1 MKELFQKLEGKYQKV
16 LEGGSLLGILLKTY
30 KEQNNPIIVKMRDE
44 NGDFKRGYRASDIL
58 SKGYAFSL
66 IHKKLEAHNV
76 AYISDNH
83 VDIMGV
89 DMGCWMNKKYT
100 TGFYKNDSIEHIS
113 FKIID
118 SDVDILILN
127 QAGLEK
133 ASSLPLDIKKGFK
146 KVFLVEGTKEPEG
159 HGFPFLEKLEL
170 PTDESVISKI
180 PTPDPEKEQNNVF
193 KVVYTSGS
201 TGTPKG
207 VPITNKNSI
216 YSGFG
221 FLKNM
226 FEGAKEREVCPF
238 FLPNAHI
245 FQTSIFALSYMG
257 LFQGHITT
265 KDTFLEDLPKIQ
277 PTYMFGVPLLFQTL
291 AHGVEEKLTKMLG
304 GFFKEKDLVSPTW
317 KNRLFIKPIL
327 SKAIKKKLGFSRL
340 KNILSGGA
348 ALNGKTYDIFLHT
361 FGIKIVEAYG
371 MSETT
376 CTLTFDRFGKKGSC
390 GKRAACNE
398 IEIREKDK
406 SGIGDIWVRG
416 NNVFD
421 GYLNFGKQNNFDK
434 DGWFKTGDR
443 GIFDEDGY
451 LFLKGR
457 SKNFLKAADGRFYN
471 IEFIAEKVLD
481 KSNHIQ
487 QVVAHI
493 LNSPTPI
500 GLITL
505 GEEADGYFEDIT
517 NLQLLEDL
525 YKECFF
531 IIEELEREKF
541 YPIPKKFIF
550 VPPFTEESGFL
561 TPTKKTKP
569 LTVLTHYESQLNDI
583 QNREESFLFFLTKEK
598 KLKGFRP

>member
-30 KEQNNPIIVKMRDE
+30 KEQNNPIIVKMRDVH
-44 NGDFKRGYRASDIL
+44 GDFKRDYRASDVL

-66 IHKKLEAHNV
+66 IHRELEGHNV
-76 AYISDNH
+76 GYISDNH
-83 VDIMGV
+83 VDLMGV

-100 TGFYKNDSIEHIS
+100 TGFYKNDSVEHIS
-113 FKIID
+113 FKIVD
-118 SDVDILILN
+118 SDVDILVLN
-127 QAGLEK
+127 KAGLEK
-133 ASSLPLDIKKGFK
+133 AVLLPSGIKNSFK
-146 KVFLVEGTKEPEG
+146 KVFLVEGTEAQAD
-159 HGFPFLEKLEL
+159 HGFPRLEKLEL
-170 PTDESVISKI
+170 PIDDSVIPKI
-180 PTPDPEKEQNNVF
+180 PIPDPEKEQNNVF

-207 VPITNKNSI
+207 VPITNANSI

-221 FLKNM
+221 FIKNM
-226 FEGAKEREVCPF
+226 FDGASKREICPF

-257 LFQGHITT
+257 LFQGYITT
-265 KDTFLEDLPKIQ
+265 KDTFLEDLPKIK

-291 AHGVEEKLTKMLG
+291 AHGVEEKLTKILG
-304 GFFKEKDLVSPTW
+304 GFFKEKDLTSPTW

-376 CTLTFDRFGKKGSC
+376 CTLTFDRVGKRGSC

-398 IEIREKDK
+398 IDIREKDE
-406 SGIGDIWVRG
+406 SGVGDVWVRG
-416 NNVFD
+416 KNVFD
-421 GYLNFGKQNNFDK
+421 GYLNFGKQDNFDE

-443 GIFDEDGY
+443 GVFDEDGY

-471 IEFIAEKVLD
+471 IEEVAEKVLD
-481 KSNHIQ
+481 KSNNIQ
-487 QVVAHI
+487 QVVVHI
-493 LNSPTPI
+493 LNSPNPV
-500 GLITL
+500 GLVTL
-505 GEEADGYFEDIT
+505 GEEALGYTEDVE
-517 NLQLLEDL
+517 NSDLLKRI
-525 YKECFF
+525 YNECSSV
-531 IIEELEREKF
+531 IEELKKQKF

-550 VPPFTEESGFL
+550 VPPFTEENGLL

-569 LTVLTHYESQLNDI
+569 LKVIARYQASLDEL
-583 QNREESFLFFLTKEK
+583 QNKGNSLLYILDKEN
-598 KLKGFRP
+598 KLKEFIF

>member
-1 MKELFQKLEGKYQKV
+1 MKELFGKLEGIYQKV

-30 KEQNNPIIVKMRDE
+30 KEQNNPIIVKMRDD
-44 NGDFKRGYRASDIL
+44 NGDYNRNYRASDVL
-58 SKGYAFSL
+58 SKGYFFSL
-66 IHKKLEAHNV
+66 IHKKLEGHNV

-83 VDIMGV
+83 IDIMGV

-118 SDVDILILN
+118 SNVDILILN
-127 QAGLEK
+127 QEGLKK
-133 ASSLPLDIKKGFK
+133 ASTLPSDIKKSFK
-146 KVFLVEGTKEPEG
+146 RVFLIEGTEVKG
-159 HGFPFLEKLEL
+159 DHGFSSVEPLDL
-170 PTDESVISKI
+170 PMDESVIPNI
-180 PTPDPEKEQNNVF
+180 PIPDIEKEQNDVF

-216 YSGFG
+216 YSGYG

-226 FEGAKEREVCPF
+226 FGGVTERQICPF

-257 LFQGHITT
+257 LFQGYITT

-304 GFFKEKDLVSPTW
+304 GFFKEKDLTSPTW
-317 KNRLFIKPIL
+317 KNKLFIKPIL

-376 CTLTFDRFGKKGSC
+376 CTLTFDRVGKRGSC
-390 GKRAACNE
+390 GKKAACNE
-398 IEIREKDK
+398 IEIRK
-406 SGIGDIWVRG
+406 SDENGIGDIWVKG

-421 GYLNFGKQNNFDK
+421 GYLNFGKQDNFDEK
-434 DGWFKTGDR
+434 GWFKTGDR
-443 GIFDEDGY
+443 GVFDEDGY

-471 IEFIAEKVLD
+471 IESIAETILD

-487 QVVAHI
+487 QVVVHI
-493 LNSPTPI
+493 LNSPIPI
-500 GLITL
+500 GIITL
-505 GEEADGYFEDIT
+505 GEESQDYQEHVENPSYLI
-517 NLQLLEDL
+517 NL
-525 YKECFF
+525 YKECAF
-531 IIEELEREKF
+531 IIKELESEKF
-541 YPIPKKFIF
+541 FPIPKKFLF

-569 LTVLTHYESQLNDI
+569 LTVITQYEALLNEL
-583 QNREESFLFFLTKEK
+583 QNEKDSILYFIDKEK
-598 KLKGFRP
+598 KLNRFSP